1 MYVSVHLHKCNVTT
15 SVTYTSEAIGTS
27 SVIDHILCPE
37 HLLPLFKL
45 YSSSGWLHQ
54 SLWSWPH
61 LCLHIQLFRGDPS
74 MHDRGFIPNTC
85 RSKLSTLALS
95 DGYTAEVDSHIQWLS
110 LPDLS
115 TLMGSPNLID
125 NILQQVTN
133 ILVSST
139 RKHVPAKQFLP
150 HLRPS

>member
-1 MYVSVHLHKCNVTT
+1 
-15 SVTYTSEAIGTS
+15 
-27 SVIDHILCPE
+27 
-37 HLLPLFKL
+37 
-45 YSSSGWLHQ
+45 
-54 SLWSWPH
+54 
-61 LCLHIQLFRGDPS
+61 

-139 RKHVPAKQFLP
+139 CKHVPAEQFLP